1 MLKSLSGKSSKNERK
16 QSKSSFLKQKI
27 KLINLITPL
36 ALDDAYYDLRDSITT
51 VELLLLRVLQF
62 RIPEPHFFDYL
73 TKFLYSMER
82 WCHGR
87 VNPNNQEQVK
97 LFQAVSRTAGNELLP
112 EVGIW
117 CTVKDLVQTRCA
129 KPYRYFSGPEKDHLD

>member
-1 MLKSLSGKSSKNERK
+1 M
-16 QSKSSFLKQKI
+16 
-27 KLINLITPL
+27 INLNKPL

-97 LFQAVSRTAGNELLP
+97 LFQAVSRTAGNESRQASQHT
-112 EVGIW
+112 EMGAFNF
-117 CTVKDLVQTRCA
+117 TRSAGKDEGFLFWPSKNKAPTSVV
-129 KPYRYFSGPEKDHLD
+129 FGDL

>member
-1 MLKSLSGKSSKNERK
+1 M
-16 QSKSSFLKQKI
+16 
-27 KLINLITPL
+27 INLNKPL

-97 LFQAVSRTAGNELLP
+97 LFQAVSRTAGNESRQASQHT
-112 EVGIW
+112 EMGAFIF
-117 CTVKDLVQTRCA
+117 TRSAGKDEGSPIFA
-129 KPYRYFSGPEKDHLD
+129 

>member
-1 MLKSLSGKSSKNERK
+1 M
-16 QSKSSFLKQKI
+16 
-27 KLINLITPL
+27 INLKKPL

-97 LFQAVSRTAGNELLP
+97 LFQAVSRTAGNESRQASQHTAMDAFIFTHSAERMRVLLFLP
-112 EVGIW
+112 SKNKAPTSVVFG
-117 CTVKDLVQTRCA
+117 DL
-129 KPYRYFSGPEKDHLD
+129 

>member
-1 MLKSLSGKSSKNERK
+1 M
-16 QSKSSFLKQKI
+16 
-27 KLINLITPL
+27 KLITLIKPL

-51 VELLLLRVLQF
+51 VELLLLRILQF
-62 RIPEPHFFDYL
+62 QIPAPHFFDYL

-97 LFQAVSRTAGNELLP
+97 LFQAVSRTAGN
-112 EVGIW
+112 
-117 CTVKDLVQTRCA
+117 DNNN
-129 KPYRYFSGPEKDHLD
+129 